1 MVEELNAAKDSDF
14 VEYPP
19 VASVVIACAI
29 ESNIGIPAP
38 HNINDHKT
46 VNVIYTI
53 LIPAAKLA
61 ALGTTLSG
69 VS

>member
-1 MVEELNAAKDSDF
+1 MEEELNAAKESDL

-19 VASVVIACAI
+19 VARVVIACAI

-38 HNINDHKT
+38 HSINAHT
-46 VNVIYTI
+46 IVNVMYTI